1 MNEIHLL
8 AVIKK
13 LSRRFTIK
21 MRMTSLNQTLIYGN
35 LTKTGRLICSFLLLL
50 CCVFTSFPGYAQTR
64 GGDVSVPVAVIADVD
79 GDGLK
84 DASIETRRLSI
95 ILSSKTGGP
104 SVIYLKG
111 SNFEENLFP
120 PVIQDLGYLI
130 ASEAISPFAS
140 DLRGLQQLTSSYN
153 IELAEESDEKIV
165 IRATANVSL
174 VQPEA
179 SEDIGLALV
188 KNYTFYNDSYNFSI
202 DFVITNLR
210 EKLVA
215 VGDEKTGSF
224 SVSYGPGLF
233 MDPFGPATLMAL
245 KPGVV
250 ETQKDVQALNAA
262 GDVAGA
268 FNGIGLRDQ
277 YFCVLIETSDVS
289 RISARAYEFPN
300 LDKNKKNHV
309 GHHIS
314 CTLPTFNL
322 GARESRTFAFKAYAG
337 PIVLDQLQKI
347 DRGQV
352 SEYGFLSTILLRIL
366 QFFYALFPN
375 YGLAIILL
383 TIVVRLVLYP
393 LTLKQTKSMAKMQ
406 KIQPKVQ
413 DLKDRYKDN
422 PQKFNEEVLKLYQ
435 KNDVNPLGGCLPLLL
450 QLPILIALY
459 NTIRIAVELR
469 KTPFLWISDLSKG
482 DPFMIL
488 PIAIA
493 LLMYYQ
499 QGKMTDP
506 NQQQMMAFMPM
517 FMFVITWSLPA
528 GLLVYWFAS
537 SVIGLLQQF
546 QANRF
551 AAALK
556 EE

>member
-1 MNEIHLL
+1 
-8 AVIKK
+8 
-13 LSRRFTIK
+13 
-21 MRMTSLNQTLIYGN
+21 MTKPSLNQTSFYMK
-35 LTKTGRLICSFLLLL
+35 TMKTGRLFCSFLLLVGL
-50 CCVFTSFPGYAQTR
+50 LLVTGEIFAQNA
-64 GGDVSVPVAVIADVD
+64 GNPAVVIEDVD

-84 DASIETRRLSI
+84 DASIQTDVLTVI
-95 ILSSKTGGP
+95 ISSKTGSP
-104 SVIYLKG
+104 SVYYLKG
-111 SNFEENLFP
+111 GNYEENLFP
-120 PVIQDLGYLI
+120 PVIQDLGYKI
-130 ASEAISPFAS
+130 ASETIRPFTTE
-140 DLRGLQQLTSSYN
+140 LRGLQLQDSGYT
-153 IELAEESDEKIV
+153 IELDEKNQEQV
-165 IRATANVSL
+165 IIKATANVSL
-174 VQPEA
+174 ANAESDA
-179 SEDIGLALV
+179 ATGLSLA
-188 KNYTFYNDSYNFSI
+188 KRFTFVNNGYHFK
-202 DFVITNLR
+202 VEHVVTNLK
-210 EKLVA
+210 EKLVT
-215 VGDEKTGSF
+215 VGDEKNGGLTF
-224 SVSYGPGLF
+224 NFGPGLF
-233 MDPFGPATLMAL
+233 MDPFGPATLLGL
-245 KPGVV
+245 KQEQV
-250 ETQKDVQALNAA
+250 ETIADAAALNKA
-262 GDVAGA
+262 GEVAGA

-277 YFCVLIETSDVS
+277 YFCVLLETGEMAK
-289 RISARAYEFPN
+289 ISATAYEFSSE
-300 LDKNKKNHV
+300 DQRRKKHPGHV
-309 GHHIS
+309 IS
-314 CTLPTFNL
+314 CALPSFNL
-322 GARESRTFAFKAYAG
+322 GARESRTFVFQAYAG
-337 PIVLDQLQKI
+337 PIILDQLTKI
-347 DRGQV
+347 GRGQV

-383 TIVVRLVLYP
+383 TVVVRLVLYP

-469 KTPFLWISDLSKG
+469 KTPFLWIADLSKG
-482 DPFMIL
+482 DPLLIL

-493 LLMYYQ
+493 ALMYYQ

-546 QANRF
+546 QANRI

>member
-1 MNEIHLL
+1 
-8 AVIKK
+8 
-13 LSRRFTIK
+13 
-21 MRMTSLNQTLIYGN
+21 MRTMSLNQTFFN
-35 LTKTGRLICSFLLLL
+35 TNFKSMSRLICSFFLVFCLLA
-50 CCVFTSFPGYAQTR
+50 VAFPVYSQRLTE
-64 GGDVSVPVAVIADVD
+64 VPAVPTLAINDVD

-84 DASIETRRLSI
+84 DASIETKLMSI
-95 ILSSKTGGP
+95 ILSSKTGSP

-111 SNFEENLFP
+111 SSFEENLFP
-120 PVIQDLGYLI
+120 PVIQDLGYKI
-130 ASEAISPFAS
+130 ASEAIRPFFA
-140 DLRGLQQLTSSYN
+140 DLRGLQQLSSGYT
-153 IELAEESDEKIV
+153 IELDDKDDGKV
-165 IRATANVSL
+165 VVRATANISL
-174 VQPEA
+174 VEAEA
-179 SEDIGLALV
+179 SENAGLSLV
-188 KNYTFYNDSYNFSI
+188 KRYTFFHDSYNFSI
-202 DFVITNLR
+202 EYVVSNLR

-215 VGDEKTGSF
+215 VGDEKSGSF
-224 SVSYGPGLF
+224 TLSYGPGLF
-233 MDPFGPATLMAL
+233 MDPFGPATLLAL
-245 KPGVV
+245 KPGLV
-250 ETQKDVQALNAA
+250 ETHTDIQALNKA
-262 GDVAGA
+262 GEVAGA

-277 YFCVLIETSDVS
+277 YFSVIIETPEMA
-289 RISARAYEFPN
+289 RISALAYEFAS
-300 LDKNKKNHV
+300 DDQRRKNYHGNV
-309 GHHIS
+309 IA
-314 CTLPTFNL
+314 CTLPAFNL
-322 GARESRTFAFKAYAG
+322 GAKESRTFTFKAYAG
-337 PIVLDQLQKI
+337 PIVLDQLKKI

-352 SEYGFLSTILLRIL
+352 SEYGFLSTMLLRVL

-383 TIVVRLVLYP
+383 TVVVRLVLYP

-413 DLKDRYKDN
+413 DLKDRYKEN

-435 KNDVNPLGGCLPLLL
+435 KHDVNPLGGCLPLLL

-469 KTPFLWISDLSKG
+469 KTPFLWIADLSKG
-482 DPFMIL
+482 DPLLIL

-493 LLMYYQ
+493 ALMYYQ